1 MQKLQES
8 IAPARQTR
16 TPEIFTM
23 CKITALFLSIAV
35 LLAAPAT
42 QAQAPRESAASTLA
56 RLNGQTLDGKPFDLG
71 SLRGK
76 VVLVVFWSTTCAVCR
91 DKMPELRANYEG
103 WRNQPFE
110 MVLVSMDR
118 RQQDWLAYEQILA
131 QTQQRA
137 QGFPQLWAG
146 QAGYTDSLGAKAQ
159 LPATFIIGKTGR
171 VEKTHIGRIPA
182 EAWDEIADLL

>member
-1 MQKLQES
+1 
-8 IAPARQTR
+8 
-16 TPEIFTM
+16 M
-23 CKITALFLSIAV
+23 CKITALFFSLAL

-42 QAQAPRESAASTLA
+42 QAQAPRESTAPALA
-56 RLNGQTLDGKPFDLG
+56 KLNGQTLDGKPFDLAN
-71 SLRGK
+71 LRGK

-103 WRNQPFE
+103 WRSQPFE

-118 RQQDWLAYEQILA
+118 RRQDWLDYEQILA

-137 QGFPQLWAG
+137 QRFPQLWAG
-146 QAGYTDSLGAKAQ
+146 QAGYTDSFGAKVQ

-171 VEKTHIGRIPA
+171 VEKTHLGRIPA